1 MPEPSSYKKAFSTVS
16 DCLRVLTT
24 MESSGRL
31 RSADR
36 AMIHAQMDGRAPYT
50 PKEVEDNNI
59 QFNVN
64 KLGGYKIAIDADMQV
79 NGALMNK
86 DLFFTCTC
94 VKGDKEKRDEWA
106 QRFTENINEPMKKGK
121 SGKKHLYLMM
131 NRNASL
137 VMDGTGAMVWMNNYN
152 WMPRFIPLQ
161 DLLIPE
167 DTGLDLSEGLGHFAF
182 NVYYTPWQL
191 NKLVSG
197 DKVDKGWNVPFVRQ
211 IIASIPQVT
220 NSIPGMRETWAQPE
234 VWEQIAKQHSTF
246 LSSDVAGKVKLTF
259 LFEQDEDTGK
269 WFRKVLYRKTD
280 NVSLPD
286 GSADSMAPDDNSKF
300 MYDSGTTPF
309 ADDIEQIMTV
319 QFGAGNVV
327 APLKFHSTRGLGT
340 LLYAAVEADN
350 RLYNQTLQAT
360 FFDLM
365 QIFRIQNPT
374 QQDRPKII
382 DLHAWGELE
391 DGVSF
396 IKSDERHT
404 PDKAL
409 LESTIGQNR
418 QLIADSSASYT
429 SDLDNGTQ
437 REQTLGEAQIKLQAA
452 NKMVSGLLGNI
463 YWQEL
468 YYYEEVKRRML
479 MRNPT
484 DRDIQ
489 NFQAKCKAAGI
500 PDDMMHDPTAW
511 VLDVEKVFGA
521 GDQTLAIQEVT
532 ALMAIVSQ
540 LDPSAQLIVRRKYIA
555 TITRNPDLARQLV
568 PDDPNASSSGRQA
581 AEDVFGTL
589 MEGIAVSLRE
599 GITQQDYVI
608 TMAEMMAAKI
618 EQIKNLDDVG
628 TPRDV
633 VGLQTVEADIMQH
646 IQLLSQD
653 PAMKPLVAGMTKEVG
668 KMMNEVKAFAQ
679 RQQQKAQAEA
689 EKENQP
695 DPMIQAKT
703 EALAAQTAAKLH
715 SQEVTTA
722 QKLKD
727 THLKT
732 QQDLAAKDEKH
743 QQEMRQSAEQHI
755 QDVAQQA
762 AQTEADLASNAAK
775 TQIDIQTKKIQQRQ
789 ALVTPKKTSQK

>member
-1 MPEPSSYKKAFSTVS
+1 MTETADPKNSFSSVE
-16 DCLRVLTT
+16 DCLRVIDS
-24 MESSGRL
+24 MEQAGL
-31 RSADR
+31 MRSQDR
-36 AMIHAQMDGRAPYT
+36 ALIHAQMDGRAPYT

-64 KLGGYKIAIDADMQV
+64 KLGGYKIAMDADMQV

-86 DLFFTCTC
+86 DLFFTVRC
-94 VKGDKEKRDEWA
+94 VKGKPEKRDEWA

-121 SGKKHLYLMM
+121 SGKQHLYLMM

-137 VMDGTGAMVWMNNYN
+137 VMDGIGAMVWMNNYN
-152 WMPRFIPLQ
+152 WMPRFIPLK

-197 DKVDKGWNVPFVRQ
+197 DKVDKGWNREFVRK
-211 IIASIPQVT
+211 IIASIPKVV
-220 NSIPGMRETWAQPE
+220 NSIPGLMDTWNNAE
-234 VWEQIAKQHSTF
+234 LWEQLAKQHSTF
-246 LSSDVAGKVKLTF
+246 LGSDAAGRVKLTF
-259 LFEQDEDTGK
+259 VFEQDEDTGQ
-269 WFRKVLYRKTD
+269 WFRKVVYRKTD
-280 NVSLPD
+280 NVTMPD
-286 GSADSMAPDDNSKF
+286 GSNASLSTDGASKF
-300 MYDSGTTPF
+300 VYDSGETPF
-309 ADDIEQIMTV
+309 ADDIEQILTI

-396 IKSDERHT
+396 IKSDERHK
-404 PDKAL
+404 PDQRL
-409 LESTIGQNR
+409 LESTTAQNR

-429 SDLDNGTQ
+429 SDVDNGTQ

-479 MRNPT
+479 MKNPT
-484 DRDIQ
+484 DKTIEK
-489 NFQAKCKAAGI
+489 FQKKCKANGI
-500 PDDMMHDPTAW
+500 PDELMNDPDAW
-511 VLDVEKVFGA
+511 IVDVEKVFGA

-532 ALMAIVSQ
+532 ALMAIVTQ
-540 LDPSAQLIVRRKYIA
+540 LDPSAQIIVRRKYIA

-568 PDDPNASSSGRQA
+568 PDNANQSSSGRQA
-581 AEDVFGTL
+581 AEDVYGTL
-589 MEGIAVSLRE
+589 MEGIPVSLRE
-599 GITQQDYVI
+599 GIEQQDYVI
-608 TMAEMMAAKI
+608 AMAEMMAAKI
-618 EQIKNLDDVG
+618 EQIKSLDDVG

-633 VGLQTVEADIMQH
+633 IGLQTVNADIMQH
-646 IQLLSQD
+646 IQILAKD
-653 PAMKPLVAGMTKEVG
+653 PGMKPLVAGMTKEVG

-689 EKENQP
+689 EAANQQ
-695 DPMIQAKT
+695 DPTAQAKV
-703 EALAAQTAAKLH
+703 EALAATTAAKLH
-715 SQEVTTA
+715 AKEVETA
-722 QKLKD
+722 QKLKQSQQVHEQKMEQSAQSHIQD
-727 THLKT
+727 IAEQAATT
-732 QQDLAAKDEKH
+732 QADLAAKSATTQVDLETKRI
-743 QQEMRQSAEQHI
+743 QQ
-755 QDVAQQA
+755 QQA
-762 AQTEADLASNAAK
+762 KL
-775 TQIDIQTKKIQQRQ
+775 
-789 ALVTPKKTSQK
+789 TPKPAKKK